1 MRGNRDLIG
10 NQVGFAFL
18 DFQCFVF
25 PKIWVKARVVIG
37 IHLLVVI
44 EARGH

>member
-18 DFQCFVF
+18 VLQGFVF
-25 PKIWVKARVVIG
+25 PKIWVKARVVI
-37 IHLLVVI
+37 HLLV
-44 EARGH
+44 RHY